1 MQKKLSKH
9 FIYRWLQEDLYGEYT
24 LHHFN
29 SKFSNRLLLN
39 LWNFLNNVKWS
50 KRTSLVLGLKS
61 NRYLDFVASSLRYKS
76 LLLATSTIARSSF
89 YFVSRKKL
97 LKLKTRFYGTLLSNN
112 SPTISLLVFT
122 PLTAFSKLSTSFRI
136 KIKHLLARK
145 NKTIFLNT
153 IKYRWRKFKR
163 VRRSRSI
170 VKLSKSASLPIFFKR
185 GRFIFLKNGKK
196 WKNANRWTARTT
208 TFKNTL
214 LKKKIKF
221 AKNYKRNFIRYAPR
235 KLGKFRRSYK
245 FLTHPNL
252 RLWRYLTRF
261 KKVGEL
267 KTAYTLRPGFN
278 TNYPKLIRPQILL
291 TSSLINLKNYSL
303 NFTWDNLSYKLK
315 QRIRR
320 FTQTSRGVRK
330 FLLNVTHTK
339 LKFKGT
345 FQKNVALVKKNEI
358 NKILNFR
365 LLNYFNLVT
374 TPNGLN
380 TTYYNLYYQSKV
392 FQLPS
397 PTALEF
403 HIVPTLLR
411 SGFFENGYI
420 AHSLIKRGVF
430 LLNGSIVNENLPL
443 KVWDII
449 SLTKPIWWLVYAR
462 FINFFTGFRSLTNS
476 ASKQIIK
483 RPNFLPQLL
492 RFKNLF
498 KKFDYRNKI
507 STKGALS
514 KLLYLK
520 NYVFSLPPAYMEVSY
535 KMFIFVI
542 YRLANKS
549 NDIAIPFN
557 RRGLKTLSSAPS
569 MRALS

>member
-1 MQKKLSKH
+1 
-9 FIYRWLQEDLYGEYT
+9 
-24 LHHFN
+24 
-29 SKFSNRLLLN
+29 
-39 LWNFLNNVKWS
+39 
-50 KRTSLVLGLKS
+50 
-61 NRYLDFVASSLRYKS
+61 
-76 LLLATSTIARSSF
+76 
-89 YFVSRKKL
+89 
-97 LKLKTRFYGTLLSNN
+97 
-112 SPTISLLVFT
+112 
-122 PLTAFSKLSTSFRI
+122 
-136 KIKHLLARK
+136 
-145 NKTIFLNT
+145 
-153 IKYRWRKFKR
+153 
-163 VRRSRSI
+163 
-170 VKLSKSASLPIFFKR
+170 
-185 GRFIFLKNGKK
+185 
-196 WKNANRWTARTT
+196 
-208 TFKNTL
+208 
-214 LKKKIKF
+214 
-221 AKNYKRNFIRYAPR
+221 
-235 KLGKFRRSYK
+235 
-245 FLTHPNL
+245 
-252 RLWRYLTRF
+252 
-261 KKVGEL
+261 VGEL

-430 LLNGSIVNENLPL
+430 LLNGGIVNENLPL

-449 SLTKPIWWLVYAR
+449 SLTKPI
-462 FINFFTGFRSLTNS
+462 
-476 ASKQIIK
+476 
-483 RPNFLPQLL
+483 
-492 RFKNLF
+492 
-498 KKFDYRNKI
+498 
-507 STKGALS
+507 
-514 KLLYLK
+514 
-520 NYVFSLPPAYMEVSY
+520 
-535 KMFIFVI
+535 
-542 YRLANKS
+542 
-549 NDIAIPFN
+549 
-557 RRGLKTLSSAPS
+557 
-569 MRALS
+569 